1 MAEILEV
8 LIANVAIWV
17 PSLVSVLSVIG
28 AVVGVCAKGAAAV
41 QQIKNSTQFA
51 QLKAS
56 NIKLTKA
63 VEDQNKS
70 IALLTDKLAKIEGYS
85 DAKINSN

>member
-8 LIANVAIWV
+8 LVANIAIWV
-17 PSLVSVLSVIG
+17 PSLVSILAVIG
-28 AVVGVCAKGAAAV
+28 SVVGVCAKGV
-41 QQIKNSTQFA
+41 TYIEQIKNSTQFA

-56 NIKLTKA
+56 NIALTKA
-63 VEDQNKS
+63 VEQQNKC
-70 IALLTDKLAKIEGYS
+70 IALLTDRLAKIEGYT